1 MITDMVAAL
10 RFLHNLRFL
19 HRDIKPAN
27 VLLCIDASI
36 GVCTAKLGDFG
47 ISIREEATRAG
58 NSITRGGG
66 RGAAKGTIR
75 YMAPE
80 LFDRGVKK
88 YSTASDVYA
97 LAVTINQ
104 VMTEQVPFDDCDE
117 ASVIG
122 VVKSDKERPDFWS
135 PRLDQSAAPSG
146 SGVGGGRGGGGGG
159 EEEEQQYEKVED
171 VSREATLRSFFGPS
185 WLHEQQQSL
194 WHQEPS
200 KRQSARE
207 LDEALRIASSSSS
220 SSSSLTP
227 PPLLLFPLLP

>member
-1 MITDMVAAL
+1 MELATRSLFDALEANKSKGHFSSSSSSSSSSSYSPLPLSWKIKVITDMVAAL

-117 ASVIG
+117 ASIS
-122 VVKSDKERPDFWS
+122 VVLKLDKERQLLEFS
-135 PRLDQSAAPSG
+135 NGKECVANS
-146 SGVGGGRGGGGGG
+146 
-159 EEEEQQYEKVED
+159 
-171 VSREATLRSFFGPS
+171 SRYDIIR
-185 WLHEQQQSL
+185 WL
-194 WHQEPS
+194 
-200 KRQSARE
+200 
-207 LDEALRIASSSSS
+207 
-220 SSSSLTP
+220 
-227 PPLLLFPLLP
+227 